1 MAKILKILIDDDD
14 EAARVLSEQLTLH
27 EEFEAA
33 RGERRL
39 RR

>member
-1 MAKILKILIDDDD
+1 MTPARRFAFDLK
-14 EAARVLSEQLTLH
+14 VSTLRQG
-27 EEFEAA
+27 EAA